1 LKSEVVEDENKGV
14 KMLKKK
20 KWVLL
25 LMMFSLITAF
35 SSGCEKSPKGAEI
48 TIDPEMTGFDDL
60 MMGVFEGDEYLIV
73 YGSQGSDMDTL
84 RLINFA
90 EYLDSIL
97 NFQEEGQLIIESDAD
112 VTEADLQEKH
122 IILLGNPETN
132 SLFAQ
137 VNDELPIQV
146 IDNRVEL
153 PDAGWTIGEET
164 TTFTYLIPNP
174 LNQSKYLWVI
184 GASNSDYFSH
194 LRFMTMNLKID
205 EYLIKADE
213 RTRYSGRFS
222 KASSGW
228 TIPQLEARETI
239 GEFESA
245 DSEHFVIRYSPVDQ
259 QTKENI
265 RYILQ
270 EREAIYEKIADQLGF
285 EPDNRID
292 IDIYMTEEI
301 MEHFVGR
308 DDDFLSGLSYEVHKQ
323 GQEDSKYKEKIAK
336 IFLGELGISL
346 DQMTRDGLSLA
357 LVEEEEDSEAHIDMD
372 NYLPLTDLTG
382 SLINRSFDSERV
394 RRELGSFFQYLIERD
409 GMDKAIDLY
418 QANGVMRLKEALQQ
432 VYEKDLF
439 TLEDEWINEI
449 SK

>member
-1 LKSEVVEDENKGV
+1 
-14 KMLKKK
+14 MLKKK
-20 KWVLL
+20 NWVLL
-25 LMMFSLITAF
+25 LMMFSLITVF
-35 SSGCEKSPKGAEI
+35 SSGCEQSPKGAEI
-48 TIDPEMTGFDDL
+48 TIDPDMTGFDDF
-60 MMGVFEGDEYLIV
+60 MMSAYEGDQYLIV
-73 YGSQGSDMDTL
+73 YGSQGSETDTT
-84 RLINFA
+84 RLKNYA

-97 NFQEEGQLIIESDAD
+97 NFQEEGQLIIESDVN
-112 VTEADLQEKH
+112 VTEADLEDKH

-137 VNDELPIQV
+137 INDKLPIQV
-146 IDNRVEL
+146 IDNKVEI

-184 GASNSDYFSH
+184 GASKSDYFSH

-205 EYLIKADE
+205 DYLIKADE

-228 TIPQLEARETI
+228 TILQLEARETI

-245 DSEHFVIRYSPVDQ
+245 DSKHFVIRYSPVDQ

-265 RYILQ
+265 RDILQ
-270 EREAIYEKIADQLGF
+270 EREIIYEKIADQLGF
-285 EPDNRID
+285 EPDHRID
-292 IDIYMTEEI
+292 IDIYMTEEV
-301 MEHFVGR
+301 MEHYVGR

-323 GQEDSKYKEKIAK
+323 GQEDLKYKEKIAK

-346 DQMTRDGLSLA
+346 DQMTRDGLSFA
-357 LVEEEEDSEAHIDMD
+357 LVAEKEESEVFIDRE

-382 SLINRSFDSERV
+382 PLINRSFDSEMV
-394 RRELGSFFQYLIERD
+394 RRELRSFFQYLIEHD

-418 QANGVMRLKEALQQ
+418 QINGTMGLKEALQQ
-432 VYEKDLF
+432 VYGKDLL
-439 TLEDEWINEI
+439 TLEGEWINEI
-449 SK
+449 DK